1 MMRLIYWFN
10 LLVIVAWER
19 LSRSQT
25 TFNNEFKKSPLRCW
39 LCACTPK
46 CYTSRNVPCSEVSA
60 HRCVLER
67 GARGVLK
74 NRITIE
80 TRNSYTPLNPL
91 SLTHRLSHR
100 GDFIKTR
107 SKTPRLPNAVGQVFG
122 NGTRWRY
129 FFITCFFFSVPLFAQ
144 NVTVSASVDS
154 QSVSIG
160 DWIQYSVNV
169 KYPSSTPIGFPIFK
183 DTIGVFEIVQQD
195 SLLKTELNGEI
206 ELKKKFIIAKYDA
219 GNYSV
224 QPFVVQYKD
233 ASGKIHSALSNPIPI
248 EIRGVEVDTS
258 LSIKDVKPQ
267 LSVPISAEEIALY
280 AGIVLALAGIG
291 YGIYYY
297 VQQKKKKAGLIV
309 EVKPTIPPHVLALIQ
324 LEELEA
330 KRLWQSGEIK
340 AFYSEAT
347 EIVRRYF
354 ELRYG
359 IMALEMTSG
368 EVMNQLKK
376 FKLEKNITPSIEQF
390 LSDADLVKF
399 AKYQPIASE
408 NEQVI
413 GQARSIVEKTKPV
426 EVVVTAKEVAASK

>member
-1 MMRLIYWFN
+1 MMRLFQSFVTS
-10 LLVIVAWER
+10 LFIVMF
-19 LSRSQT
+19 SFSQ
-25 TFNNEFKKSPLRCW
+25 
-39 LCACTPK
+39 
-46 CYTSRNVPCSEVSA
+46 
-60 HRCVLER
+60 
-67 GARGVLK
+67 
-74 NRITIE
+74 
-80 TRNSYTPLNPL
+80 
-91 SLTHRLSHR
+91 
-100 GDFIKTR
+100 D
-107 SKTPRLPNAVGQVFG
+107 
-122 NGTRWRY
+122 
-129 FFITCFFFSVPLFAQ
+129 
-144 NVTVSASVDS
+144 VTVTASVDS

-160 DWIQYSVNV
+160 DWIHYSVNV
-169 KYPSSTPIGFPIFK
+169 KYPSSTPIGFPTFK

-206 ELKKKFIIAKYDA
+206 ELKKNFIIAKYDA
-219 GNYSV
+219 GSYFV
-224 QPFVVQYKD
+224 QPFEVQYKD
-233 ASGKIHSALSNPIPI
+233 TAGKIHSALSNPIPV

-297 VQQKKKKAGLIV
+297 IQQKKKKAGLIV

-324 LEELEA
+324 LEELES

-359 IMALEMTSG
+359 FIALEMTTG
-368 EVMNQLKK
+368 EVMNQLEM
-376 FKLEKNITPSIEQF
+376 FKLGKNIAPLIEQF

-399 AKYQPIASE
+399 AKYQPIATES
-408 NEQVI
+408 EQVI
-413 GQARSIVEKTKPV
+413 GQARSIIEQTKPI
-426 EVVVTAKEVAASK
+426 EAEQTKLTESVVS

>member
-1 MMRLIYWFN
+1 MMRLIHWFN
-10 LLVIVAWER
+10 LLVIVARER

-46 CYTSRNVPCSEVSA
+46 CYTSRNVLCSEVSA

-91 SLTHRLSHR
+91 WLTHRLSHR
-100 GDFIKTR
+100 GDFFLQGI
-107 SKTPRLPNAVGQVFG
+107 
-122 NGTRWRY
+122 
-129 FFITCFFFSVPLFAQ
+129 FSVLFIFLLVPQILFSQ

-169 KYPSSTPIGFPIFK
+169 KYPSSTPIGFPTFK

>member
-1 MMRLIYWFN
+1 MSKMAIQEGFRIYN
-10 LLVIVAWER
+10 
-19 LSRSQT
+19 
-25 TFNNEFKKSPLRCW
+25 SPLQR
-39 LCACTPK
+39 LD
-46 CYTSRNVPCSEVSA
+46 
-60 HRCVLER
+60 CVMER
-67 GARGVLK
+67 GGRGVSSKRILK
-74 NRITIE
+74 ESQNFNI
-80 TRNSYTPLNPL
+80 PLRQKNDGQVNPL
-91 SLTHRLSHR
+91 SLTHRLSCPSGRRLDSLSRRAHR
-100 GDFIKTR
+100 GDFFLQGI
-107 SKTPRLPNAVGQVFG
+107 
-122 NGTRWRY
+122 
-129 FFITCFFFSVPLFAQ
+129 FSVLFIFLLVPQILFSQ

-169 KYPSSTPIGFPIFK
+169 KYPSSTPIGFPTFK

>member
-1 MMRLIYWFN
+1 MMRLIHWFN
-10 LLVIVAWER
+10 LLVIVARER

-91 SLTHRLSHR
+91 WLTHRLSHR
-100 GDFIKTR
+100 GDFFLQGI
-107 SKTPRLPNAVGQVFG
+107 
-122 NGTRWRY
+122 
-129 FFITCFFFSVPLFAQ
+129 FSVLFIFLLVPQILFSQ

-169 KYPSSTPIGFPIFK
+169 KYPSSTPIGFPTFK